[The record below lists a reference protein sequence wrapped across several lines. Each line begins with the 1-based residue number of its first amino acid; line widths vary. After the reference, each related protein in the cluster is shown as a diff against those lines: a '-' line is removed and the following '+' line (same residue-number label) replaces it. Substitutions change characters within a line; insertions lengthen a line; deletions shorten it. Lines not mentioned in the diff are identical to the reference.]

1 MGDEN
6 KGLSSNEQV
15 VDTSSDDDK
24 EAKAQMEAYFK
35 EKHGVSPS
43 ETGSVYDTITTNE
56 ENEQPKPSE
65 GMSEGQSNAALI
77 GGGAGAVAAHTDAV
91 RRALGTVMK
100 PGKTVYEPTTPKI
113 KITNAPQPLIPPEV
127 SGINPE
133 AYDTEV
139 ERVMQS
145 MSKDEGNFGTGRQ
158 REDAQHWK
166 SNRQSLATKTNLA
179 KNPNAAQAIID
190 APEMYPTRKGIAVPE
205 HVAHEMAQDELRKKA
220 QAKIAED
227 TAKAEASAKAAQQ
240 AEAAKI
246 AQQKAVEDAASRAK
260 WVGRGLG
267 ALKVGAG
274 ALGGAMAGKDIYD
287 LSQKPRSEWTDED
300 YGKAITAAGGLAMT
314 VPTPVTELGGLAAT
328 GVGMAYP
335 YVAPYARKVFG
346 HK

>member
-1 MGDEN
+1 MGDET

-43 ETGSVYDTITTNE
+43 EAGSVYDTITTNAEGE
-56 ENEQPKPSE
+56 EPKPSE

-91 RRALGTVMK
+91 RRALGKVMK

-113 KITNAPQPLIPPEV
+113 KITNAPQPLIPPEISAV
-127 SGINPE
+127 DT
-133 AYDTEV
+133 YDSDV
-139 ERVMQS
+139 DKMIQS
-145 MSKDEGNFGTGRQ
+145 IKDKEKPTGRQ
-158 REDAQHWK
+158 MERGHNWETNRE
-166 SNRQSLATKTNLA
+166 SLATKGNL
-179 KNPNAAQAIID
+179 KAIPGADKAIVE
-190 APEMYPTRKGIAVPE
+190 AGTMAPTRSGIAVP
-205 HVAHEMAQDELRKKA
+205 AHRARELEEEELRREA
-220 QAKIAED
+220 QRRVAEE
-227 TAKAEASAKAAQQ
+227 TAKREAEAKVAQQ
-240 AEAAKI
+240 AEAAKL

-267 ALKVGAG
+267 ALKVIGG
-274 ALGGAMAGKDIYD
+274 GIGGAMAGKDIYD